1 VFIFLIKRIF
11 LMFPV
16 FLAVTFLTFLLIYFA
31 PGGPFD
37 TEKEMSA
44 EIRQQLN
51 EKYGLDE
58 PILIQYGRYIGNV
71 FRGDFGPSYKYMGWN
86 VAELIGSKI
95 RVSFE
100 LGVYGMLFALFLGI
114 LVGVSCVRFPGSIDR
129 GLSFLITL
137 GVCLPA
143 FVVGPLLMYI
153 LGVRLRWVHVAGWDH
168 WSDKILPTL
177 TIGIL
182 YASYIARLMKS
193 ALAKVLDQPYIM
205 AARARGLSEWRIF
218 FVHALRNA
226 LLPVVAYMGPTFA
239 GIISGAIVT
248 ETVFQIP
255 GLGRLFIQ
263 AISNRDHM
271 LILGIVN
278 FYALAIM
285 VCNTIADCVQAW
297 LNPKIRLQ

>member
-1 VFIFLIKRIF
+1 VFIFLIKRI
-11 LMFPV
+11 LLAFPV
-16 FLAVTFLTFLLIYFA
+16 FLGVTFLTFLLIHFV

-37 TEKEMSA
+37 REKEMPV
-44 EIRQQLN
+44 EIHRRLN
-51 EKYGLDE
+51 EKYGLNE
-58 PILIQYGRYIGNV
+58 PILTQYGRYIGNV
-71 FRGDFGPSYKYMGWN
+71 FRGDFGPSYQYVGWSIS
-86 VAELIGSKI
+86 ELIGSKMS
-95 RVSFE
+95 VSFE
-100 LGVYGMLFALFLGI
+100 LGVYGMSFALLLGI
-114 LVGVSCVRFPGSIDR
+114 LVGVFCVRFPGNIDR
-129 GLSFLITL
+129 GLSFLVTL

-153 LGVRLRWVHVAGWDH
+153 FGIRLRLFNVAGWDY

-182 YASYIARLMKS
+182 YASYIARLTKG
-193 ALAKVLDQPYIM
+193 ALVKVLDQHYIM
-205 AARARGLSEWRIF
+205 AARARGLSERRIF

-226 LLPVVAYMGPTFA
+226 LLPVVAYMGPAFA

-263 AISNRDHM
+263 AISSRDHM

-278 FYALAIM
+278 FYTLAIII
-285 VCNTIADCVQAW
+285 CNMIVDCVQAW
-297 LNPKIRLQ
+297 LNPRIRLQ